1 MTLTLATLATVR
13 DEAPYIVDWI
23 AHQRAIG
30 IERIVICQNDS
41 VDGTDR
47 LLAALADEGVI
58 TYIDN
63 THGQPIKP
71 KWADL
76 PPQRRAY
83 ARGTKLAEIQT
94 ADYVLICD
102 VDEYLD
108 LPGGRTLPDLIASL
122 GAPDVISLPWRNIG
136 SSGQTTFDP
145 APVTTRFGM
154 AAAPDAPSPVRSLRQ
169 VKSLYR
175 PGVSRFYNL
184 HKPRAFRA
192 GVRWLSA
199 DGRDIRL
206 EMEKTNTLES
216 FDYSVANLRHYHV
229 KTRPEFAVKI
239 VRGFGCTDL
248 ANRGQLGRAMFDAF
262 DTNDVHL
269 PPDPATA
276 ARAAHFAR
284 QMRANLFVGAE
295 EATAIARHRALIDLC
310 HAAVEAHAGLRDVT
324 LRYRYAHSLQDYFQ
338 QTVWSKMP
346 A

>member
-13 DEAPYIVDWI
+13 DEAPYLIDWI

-30 IERIVICQNDS
+30 IARIVICQNDS

-47 LLAALADEGVI
+47 LLRALADEGFI
-58 TYIDN
+58 TYVDN
-63 THGQPIKP
+63 NYGQPIKP

-83 ARGTKLAEIQT
+83 ARATKLPEVQG
-94 ADYVLICD
+94 ADYVLVCD

-108 LPGGRTLPDLIASL
+108 LPGGGTLHDLIASL
-122 GAPDVISLPWRNIG
+122 DAPDVISMPWRNMG
-136 SSGQTTFDP
+136 SSGQTAFDP
-145 APVTTRFGM
+145 APVMDRFQM

-175 PGVSRFYNL
+175 PRVSRFYNL

-206 EMEKTNTLES
+206 TMEQTNTLEP
-216 FDYSVANLRHYHV
+216 FDYGVANLRHFHV

-248 ANRGQLGRAMFDAF
+248 ADRGQLGRAMFDAF
-262 DTNDVHL
+262 DTNDVPL

-276 ARAAHFAR
+276 TRAAEFAG

-295 EATAIARHRALIDLC
+295 EAAATARHQTLIDLC
-310 HAAVEAHAGLRDVT
+310 HAAVEGHEGLRDVT
-324 LRYRYAHSLQDYFQ
+324 LRYRYAHTLQDYFD
-338 QTVWSKMP
+338 QTVWSQMP
-346 A
+346 V